1 MVIQAGLFSA
11 ALVSFIIDK
20 VHDLQVDPAQ
30 QLVYYQQQNVALLA
44 QISTQVSSIV
54 PQVPIPSTPPPPYPN
69 FTPDLSSVLVNV
81 FWFMSL
87 VFSISAALLATLV
100 QQWVQDYMHVFQRYS
115 HPLEIARLRQYLN
128 EGAGVW
134 NIPVVAESVP
144 GLIHVSVFFF
154 FVGLGIS
161 LLVQNAVVGTI
172 IVVLMTI
179 CGLPY
184 IVSTFDPIINPKS
197 PLRSPVSG
205 LIWYLTQKLRRHP
218 QKYSDHADG
227 GAFMTVS
234 PRMFVGQ
241 VQLAMKE
248 NEERKDRDARAIQ
261 WLIRNRTEDD
271 EMEAFVMAIP
281 GTFTS
286 NWGIEVWRKVWEV
299 MEYEDANSG
308 SNEASSFDTDTR
320 VSVPPSRG
328 QPPFRRLRNLEIPFV
343 SINAT
348 MTLSISEGADSTNDP
363 QARRD
368 PVTYELCNRIRHLLD
383 TCDNP
388 NLPTRELW
396 RKRARGCIA
405 TVASLVFYVDV
416 KLEEF
421 GDLGVVLRELGD
433 SEEICKRSKTGSDGS
448 FVPHW
453 ICLSLVTVSRWYL
466 NNGPIEA
473 YAQNAIDCLSEFQ
486 VGDGSDTV
494 DTDEK
499 ALDNARTVD
508 KYFETA
514 SDFCVYGLST
524 AFKVRQEGSKAEQF
538 RTEGQV
544 REILA
549 RDHEADIKNLERI
562 CPAANQMEDIDT
574 AISYVNDMIKI
585 VDRQLSQH
593 IPGLSFD
600 EFKSTDPMPLD
611 QFFDLSAIEGKL
623 TTPQFVF
630 LRQRLRLLCSLSP
643 KLRGIVDGRG
653 NGAYQEILECMK
665 TLSPDTGRERPNGES
680 PDRERLD
687 RERPVMGQRHV
698 MERQLWRLQDLRGG
712 GFGYSIERFFLALA
726 QLLTTAP
733 LRDAHAILYIGTF
746 RAITSDWERHKSSI
760 GTQRVIL
767 NLVCDVAFRF
777 RGFFSD
783 RKYPECILDELLKL
797 LGDMIKGQSGSHI
810 DDVINELNISSW
822 RKDDKFAEKAIEVI
836 SNHRSPE
843 D

>member
-286 NWGIEVWRKVWEV
+286 NWGIEVWRKVSGV
-299 MEYEDANSG
+299 MEYEGASSG
-308 SNEASSFDTDTR
+308 SNDTSNRSEPRTNVVSR
-320 VSVPPSRG
+320 VSAPPSTR
-328 QPPFRRLRNLEIPFV
+328 PPLPRPASGHRLLRIFEKPSVN
-343 SINAT
+343 INAT
-348 MTLSISEGADSTNDP
+348 RTQSISEGAQSANDP
-363 QARRD
+363 HVTRD
-368 PVTYELCNRIRHLLD
+368 PAINHLCKRIRRLLD
-383 TCDNP
+383 TCK
-388 NLPTRELW
+388 NLSPKDELRRE
-396 RKRARGCIA
+396 RARGCIS
-405 TVASLVFYVDV
+405 TVASLVFCAGV
-416 KLEEF
+416 KLEVF
-421 GDLGVVLRELGD
+421 GDIGMLLHELGD
-433 SEEICKRSKTGSDGS
+433 TEEIHKRLESGSDGS

-453 ICLSLVTVSRWYL
+453 TCLSLLTVTRWSL
-466 NNGPIEA
+466 N
-473 YAQNAIDCLSEFQ
+473 
-486 VGDGSDTV
+486 DGLI
-494 DTDEK
+494 K
-499 ALDNARTVD
+499 LNARRSID
-508 KYFETA
+508 Y
-514 SDFCVYGLST
+514 LSK
-524 AFKVRQEGSKAEQF
+524 FPVRDSCGRTNTGDPDQKA
-538 RTEGQV
+538 
-544 REILA
+544 
-549 RDHEADIKNLERI
+549 
-562 CPAANQMEDIDT
+562 
-574 AISYVNDMIKI
+574 
-585 VDRQLSQH
+585 
-593 IPGLSFD
+593 
-600 EFKSTDPMPLD
+600 
-611 QFFDLSAIEGKL
+611 
-623 TTPQFVF
+623 
-630 LRQRLRLLCSLSP
+630 
-643 KLRGIVDGRG
+643 
-653 NGAYQEILECMK
+653 
-665 TLSPDTGRERPNGES
+665 
-680 PDRERLD
+680 
-687 RERPVMGQRHV
+687 
-698 MERQLWRLQDLRGG
+698 
-712 GFGYSIERFFLALA
+712 
-726 QLLTTAP
+726 
-733 LRDAHAILYIGTF
+733 
-746 RAITSDWERHKSSI
+746 
-760 GTQRVIL
+760 
-767 NLVCDVAFRF
+767 
-777 RGFFSD
+777 
-783 RKYPECILDELLKL
+783 
-797 LGDMIKGQSGSHI
+797 
-810 DDVINELNISSW
+810 
-822 RKDDKFAEKAIEVI
+822 
-836 SNHRSPE
+836 
-843 D
+843 